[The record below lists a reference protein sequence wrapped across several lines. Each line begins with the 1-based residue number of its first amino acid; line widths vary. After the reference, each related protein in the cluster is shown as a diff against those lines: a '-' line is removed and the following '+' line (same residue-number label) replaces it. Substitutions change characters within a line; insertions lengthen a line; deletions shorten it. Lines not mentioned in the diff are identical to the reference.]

1 MVLGIVTNGLAHLR
15 DSVLQRLGDGPH
27 LFAVLLLQP
36 LGLGIHQLLSHY
48 MQLFLG
54 CFQLFIKLLTL
65 SPQLVG
71 RLFTLSP
78 QLVGR
83 LFALQ
88 AQLLGKAFLCLLL
101 FYLTLL
107 AQEVHLG
114 FLTRQ
119 LYGHPSHLGTHHEI
133 ERQGSYRYT
142 Y

>member
-1 MVLGIVTNGLAHLR
+1 
-15 DSVLQRLGDGPH
+15 
-27 LFAVLLLQP
+27 
-36 LGLGIHQLLSHY
+36 

-71 RLFTLSP
+71 RLFALSP
-78 QLVGR
+78 QLVCR

-101 FYLTLL
+101 FDLTLL

-133 ERQGSYRYT
+133 EHQGSHSHSY
-142 Y
+142 

>member
-36 LGLGIHQLLSHY
+36 LGLGIHQLPGHDV
-48 MQLFLG
+48 QLFLG

-65 SPQLVG
+65 SPQLFY

-78 QLVGR
+78 QLVCR

-107 AQEVHLG
+107 AQEVHLS
-114 FLTRQ
+114 FLARQ
-119 LYGHPSHLGTHHEI
+119 FNSHLGHLGTHHEI